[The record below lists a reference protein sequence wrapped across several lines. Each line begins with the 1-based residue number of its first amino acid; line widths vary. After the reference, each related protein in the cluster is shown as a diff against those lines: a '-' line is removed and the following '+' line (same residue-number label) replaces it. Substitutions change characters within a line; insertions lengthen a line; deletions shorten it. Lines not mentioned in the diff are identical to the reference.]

1 MGLRR
6 ESRKCA
12 IHVLYTM
19 DISCLAKDDAEQAFW
34 SSQPSNKKV
43 VAFAKELID
52 GTAANLDE
60 INRRLT
66 EITKNWEL
74 DRMTSVDRA
83 ILRLAAYELL
93 FMPQTPPNVVINEAI
108 ELAKEFST
116 ENSGKFV
123 NGILDKIKS
132 SRAVTGK

>member
-19 DISCLAKDDAEQAFW
+19 DISGLGKDEVEQSFW
-34 SSQPSNKKV
+34 SSQVINKKV

-60 INRRLT
+60 INRRLK
-66 EITKNWEL
+66 EIAKNWEL
-74 DRMTSVDRA
+74 ERMTSVDRA
-83 ILRLAAYELL
+83 ILRLASYELL
-93 FMPQTPPNVVINEAI
+93 FMPQTPPNVIINEAI

-123 NGILDKIKS
+123 NGILDKMKAA
-132 SRAVTGK
+132 RPDK

>member
-12 IHVLYTM
+12 INVLYSM
-19 DISCLAKDDAEQAFW
+19 DISGLGKEDVEESFW
-34 SSQPSNKKV
+34 SSQVFNKKI
-43 VAFAKELID
+43 ATFAKELID
-52 GTAANLDE
+52 GTTANLEE
-60 INRRLT
+60 INKRLQ
-66 EITKNWEL
+66 EIAKNWEL
-74 DRMTSVDRA
+74 ERMTSVDKA
-83 ILRLAAYELL
+83 ILRLASYELL

-123 NGILDKIKS
+123 NGILDKIKNIRS
-132 SRAVTGK
+132 EK

>member
-19 DISCLAKDDAEQAFW
+19 DISGLGKEDVGESFW
-34 SSQPSNKKV
+34 SSQVYNKKI
-43 VAFAKELID
+43 ATFANELID
-52 GTAANLDE
+52 GTAANMDE
-60 INRRLT
+60 INKKLKET
-66 EITKNWEL
+66 TKNWEL

-83 ILRLAAYELL
+83 ILRLATYELL
-93 FMPQTPPNVVINEAI
+93 FMPQTPPNVIINEAI

-123 NGILDKIKS
+123 NGILDQIKNI
-132 SRAVTGK
+132 RTVK